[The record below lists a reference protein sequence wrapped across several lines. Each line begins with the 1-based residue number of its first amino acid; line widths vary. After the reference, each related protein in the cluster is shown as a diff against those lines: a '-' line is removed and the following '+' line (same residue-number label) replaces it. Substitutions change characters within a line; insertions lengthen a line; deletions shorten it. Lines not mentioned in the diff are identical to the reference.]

1 MREDLINCK
10 LVDIKSYGYAF
21 KSSNYSNTGIPVL
34 RIGGINE
41 WKVDS
46 SGAKRIQE
54 NVSVFQNIIEYKEKQ
69 ETFTS

>member
-1 MREDLINCK
+1 MRDDLINCK

-54 NVSVFQNIIEYKEKQ
+54 NVSVFQNIIE
-69 ETFTS
+69 